1 MIDET
6 LAKAYYIGRGRTDD
20 TISLIDDDEQ
30 GTSEVIGMIVSCV
43 NTLSE
48 RMNHSPTEVCDLIK
62 GWIMAEVND
71 G

>member
-6 LAKAYYIGRGRTDD
+6 LSKAYYVGKTRTEDV
-20 TISLIDDDEQ
+20 IRLILDNDQ

-48 RMNHSPTEVCDLIK
+48 RMNHTPVEVCDLIK
-62 GWIMAEVND
+62 GWIIDEEES
-71 G
+71 